1 MKGLVFTYLLSYGGA
16 LVSLFNPFAGL
27 LIYICFAIIK
37 PESMW
42 YWSLTESGYFSRIIA
57 VALLTSWAMHGLGQ
71 WQFGKA
77 RAILVALVGFSAWT
91 IVSAIHAPYGA
102 VAWEFVE
109 AQFKIFLP
117 LLVGM
122 TTLDSVQKLKQLAWV
137 IVLSHGY
144 VALEFNLSYYDEF
157 NRLQLIGFGGMDNN
171 SFAIALVTCVGLAFF
186 LGLGAQRWWQ
196 KSLAFGSAALMAHAV
211 MFAFSRGGMLAL
223 IITGAVT
230 FMLIARQ
237 PRSYM
242 LFAIGILLALRLAGA
257 EVRERFWTTFADPAE
272 RDRSAQSRVELW
284 TDLWDLMLKKP
295 LVGAGPDHWPL
306 VAKEYGWPPGKEGH
320 SLWLQ
325 TGAELGFPGLFF
337 LVLFYAVCIARLWPL
352 TRHYYSSSDPFLQD
366 AARMV
371 IASLAGFAVAAQFV
385 SLEGLEVPYYIV
397 LIGAGAL
404 KLASEPSFLTTP
416 VPEKDASLGQFV
428 TRMPIHSL

>member
-1 MKGLVFTYLLSYGGA
+1 MKGLLFTYLLSYGGA
-16 LVSLFNPFAGL
+16 AASLFDPFVGL
-27 LIYICFAIIK
+27 LIYVCFAIIK

-42 YWSLTESGYFSRIIA
+42 HWSMPESGYFSRIIA
-57 VALLTSWAMHGLGQ
+57 IALLTGWALHGFGH
-71 WQFGKA
+71 WQLGKA
-77 RAILVALVGFSAWT
+77 RGIVIALIGFATWSV
-91 IVSAIHAPYGA
+91 ISAIHAPDKA
-102 VAWEFVE
+102 VAWSFVE
-109 AQFKIFLP
+109 AQSKIFLP
-117 LLVGM
+117 FLVGM
-122 TTLDSVQKLKQLAWV
+122 TVVDSVQKLKQLAWV

-144 VALEFNLSYYDEF
+144 VAYEFNLSYYDNF
-157 NRLQLIGFGGMDNN
+157 NRLQEIGFANMDNN

-196 KSLAFGSAALMAHAV
+196 KALAFASAALMAHAV
-211 MFAFSRGGMLAL
+211 MFSFSRGGMFAL

-230 FMLIARQ
+230 FMLVATQ
-237 PRSYM
+237 PKYYVV
-242 LFAIGILLALRLAGA
+242 FAIGIMVALRLAGA

-284 TDLWDLMLKKP
+284 GDLWDSMLKQP
-295 LVGAGPDHWPL
+295 LVGAGPDHWPIE
-306 VAKEYGWPPGKEGH
+306 AKKYGWPAGKEGH

-325 TGAELGFPGLFF
+325 VGAELGVPGLLF
-337 LVLFYAVCIARLWPL
+337 LLLFYTVCMVRLWPF
-352 TRHYYSSSDPFLQD
+352 TRRSYSSSDRFFQD

-404 KLASEPSFLTTP
+404 KLASEPSLVATP
-416 VPEKDASLGQFV
+416 VPAKDTTPGQFA
-428 TRMPIHSL
+428 TETPIS